1 MAQMQMNAPK
11 PLPLLR
17 LEPFKGMD
25 VSGIQIDNHHST
37 DMLNFNIN
45 EKGALNKRTG
55 YSRIFPT
62 SLGVGKI
69 NGMYEFVKG
78 DGTSVFLI
86 AWGTV
91 LYTQVGNAQP
101 VSIYTGLQNQRV
113 NFFVMNNK
121 CYIMDGANF
130 LVYDGITVSMVTP
143 YIPVIQISK
152 LPAGG
157 GSANEDF
164 NLLGNKFKDS
174 FSGDNTATVYQ
185 MSLSGLD
192 TTIVTAVVGT
202 TTVTEGT
209 GLSVDRVNGKVT
221 FTTAPATGTNNVVI
235 TAGKTV
241 SGYPERIKQCSF
253 SIGFGG
259 SNDSRIFISG
269 NSGLSEYVFKC
280 GLYDPGYWQ
289 ENGFYKY
296 TEKVMG
302 FSKQYDYLIVER
314 LNGKHLISFQITAEG
329 VVSFPSKPIN
339 DKVGTIASGSIQI
352 IENNPVSLS
361 RDGVYMITA
370 SNVRDER
377 NVTHISQTI
386 DRKLL
391 LETGLSNA
399 LSFDYDKK
407 YWLAINSH
415 VYILDYTQKT
425 DRNPHG
431 EWFVYDNIP
440 ASCFLEMGGFLYF
453 GSSSDG
459 LVYRFKKEYDG
470 TAFNDDGAP
479 INAYWTSK
487 PLTFEAEEMTKYV
500 NMLYFSLKP
509 ASKTSVD
516 LFYTSD
522 KKENV
527 LISTGKPI
535 QFNLFDFA
543 TLDFAN
549 FTFYSSSFPKEV
561 TAKVKA
567 KQITHFQLTIKNNKL
582 DESLTILSMGID
594 YRYQS
599 KVR

>member
-1 MAQMQMNAPK
+1 MVQMQMSAPK

-25 VSGIQIDNHHST
+25 VSGIQIDNHHSP
-37 DMLNFNIN
+37 DMLNMNIN

-62 SLGVGKI
+62 SLGLGRI
-69 NGMYEFVKG
+69 NGMYEFIKS
-78 DGTSVFLI
+78 DGTTIFLL
-86 AWGTV
+86 AHGTK
-91 LYTQVGNAQP
+91 LYTQSGNAQP
-101 VSIYTGLQNQRV
+101 TELYSGLQNQKV
-113 NFFVMNNK
+113 NFFVMNGK
-121 CYIMDGANF
+121 CYVMDGVNF
-130 LVYDGITVSMVTP
+130 LVYDGSTIAAVTP

-185 MSLSGLD
+185 LSLSGLD
-192 TTIVTAVVGT
+192 ATTVTAKVGT
-202 TTVTEGT
+202 STITEGT
-209 GLSVDRVNGKVT
+209 GLSVDRVNGKIT
-221 FTTAPATGTNNVVI
+221 FTTAPATGTNNVII

-241 SGYPERIKQCSF
+241 SGYPERIKGCSF

-269 NSGLSEYVFKC
+269 NPNLSEYVFKC
-280 GLYDPGYWQ
+280 GLYEPGYWP
-289 ENGFYKY
+289 ENGFYKF

-302 FSKQYDYLIVER
+302 FSKQYDYLIIER
-314 LNGKHLISFQITAEG
+314 VNGKHLISFQITDAG

-391 LETGLSNA
+391 LETSLANIVSMD
-399 LSFDYDKK
+399 FDKK
-407 YWLAINSH
+407 YWLAVNNN

-425 DRNPHG
+425 DRNPYG

-453 GSSSDG
+453 GSSSEG
-459 LVYRFKKEYDG
+459 LVYRFKKEYDSE
-470 TAFNDDGAP
+470 AYNDDGAP
-479 INAYWTSK
+479 INAHWMSK
-487 PLTFEAEEMTKYV
+487 PLTFEADEMRKYIDG
-500 NMLYFSLKP
+500 LYFTLKP
-509 ASKTSVD
+509 SSKTSVN
-516 LFYTSD
+516 LYYTSD

-527 LISTGKPI
+527 PITTNKAI
-535 QFNLFDFA
+535 QFNLFDFGN
-543 TLDFAN
+543 LDFAN
-549 FTFYSSSFPKEV
+549 FTFYFSNFPQGV
-561 TAKVKA
+561 RIKVKA
-567 KQITHFQLTIKNNKL
+567 KQITHFQLMLQNNQL
-582 DESLTILSMGID
+582 NESLTVLSLGIEF
-594 YRYQS
+594 RFQS